1 MSQICPGWLL
11 SGNCQNVTKHR
22 KTHRACQERTV
33 TTRQKEV
40 RLENPEGFFVFFL
53 FPKKLMCEQRG
64 TF

>member
-1 MSQICPGWLL
+1 MSQICPGWL

-53 FPKKLMCEQRG
+53 IS
-64 TF
+64 